1 MKVSIA
7 FSWPAWT
14 WVNTAW
20 LLLWNLLSSKWYFVL
35 GDKEYASIIK
45 WDNND
50 FILYISDQNFFI
62 SNKLDYFFAQD
73 DYSISKNEKIYEL
86 KNIHNFKSSDCKYK
100 NTYSFWAS
108 LKVLWISLDEWKA
121 LINENFKNKESLAQN
136 LIDLENW
143 YNYISNPDLP
153 AGRQGFDL
161 SKNIWNPKEFKF
173 WNQIIGE
180 WAMASWLEW
189 YSAYPMTP
197 ASSLIDVIVPY
208 SVISTEAEKSLKS
221 DLSTSSRWQV
231 IFFQWED
238 EIAVAMS
245 TLGAKFA
252 GKRAMCWTSGWWF
265 ALMTESIS
273 FSNQTEIWWVYILS
287 QRDWPSTGTP
297 TFTWQWDLK
306 FTLTPTFWET
316 APIVV
321 VPSTYEDW
329 YNLIWKALN
338 RSDIYQ
344 HPVIVLLDK
353 QYSESYLSVE
363 NKDLKPENI
372 NRGERLPL
380 SHPEWNEGSRMIDNK
395 NLDSSVTPQNDS
407 LIWYKRY
414 SFTDSWISP
423 YTVPGTENGEFI
435 ATSYEH
441 DEYWATNEEP
451 AMKKQMMKKRFQKME
466 TFIQKEF
473 NSDFYGYEIINPEA
487 KNFFIT
493 FGFNRYV
500 LEDYIKDKKDYGLI
514 IIKVMQPFDL
524 RLKTWLDENQKNIKS
539 LTFVGMNY
547 AWQLQELVTNICL
560 LNTPDR
566 TKKIKNIRKY
576 DLYPIF
582 QEDIK

>member
-1 MKVSIA
+1 
-7 FSWPAWT
+7 
-14 WVNTAW
+14 
-20 LLLWNLLSSKWYFVL
+20 
-35 GDKEYASIIK
+35 
-45 WDNND
+45 
-50 FILYISDQNFFI
+50 
-62 SNKLDYFFAQD
+62 
-73 DYSISKNEKIYEL
+73 
-86 KNIHNFKSSDCKYK
+86 
-100 NTYSFWAS
+100 
-108 LKVLWISLDEWKA
+108 
-121 LINENFKNKESLAQN
+121 
-136 LIDLENW
+136 
-143 YNYISNPDLP
+143 
-153 AGRQGFDL
+153 
-161 SKNIWNPKEFKF
+161 
-173 WNQIIGE
+173 
-180 WAMASWLEW
+180 
-189 YSAYPMTP
+189 
-197 ASSLIDVIVPY
+197 
-208 SVISTEAEKSLKS
+208 
-221 DLSTSSRWQV
+221 
-231 IFFQWED
+231 
-238 EIAVAMS
+238 MS

-287 QRDWPSTGTP
+287 QRDWPSTWTP

-372 NRGERLPL
+372 NRGELVKWQ
-380 SHPEWNEGSRMIDNK
+380 E
-395 NLDSSVTPQNDS
+395 
-407 LIWYKRY
+407 WYKRY
-414 SFTDSWISP
+414 SFTGSWISP

-451 AMKKQMMKKRFQKME
+451 AMKKQMMEKRFQKME

-473 NSDFYGYEIINPEA
+473 NSDFYWYEIINPDA
-487 KNFFIT
+487 KNFFVT

-500 LEDYIKDKKDYGLI
+500 LESVISTEAEKSLKSDLSTSSRWQSKDYGLI
-514 IIKVMQPFDL
+514 IIKVMQPFDM
-524 RLKTWLDENQKNIKS
+524 RLKTRLDDNKKNIQS
-539 LTFVGMNY
+539 LIFVEMNY
-547 AWQLQELVTNICL
+547 TWQVQELVTNICL
-560 LNTPDR
+560 LNTEDR
-566 TKKIKNIRKY
+566 NKKIKNIRKY

-582 QEDIK
+582 QEDIT

>member
-1 MKVSIA
+1 MKVSIC

-14 WVNTAW
+14 GVNTAW
-20 LLLWNLLSSKWYFVL
+20 LLLWNLLSSKWYHVL
-35 GDKEYASIIK
+35 WDKEYASIIK

-50 FILYISDQNFFI
+50 FILYISDENSFVSKKI
-62 SNKLDYFFAQD
+62 DYFFAQD
-73 DYSISKNEKIYEL
+73 DYAISKNEKIYEL
-86 KNIHNFKSSDCKYK
+86 KTVHNLKSCECKYK
-100 NTYSFWAS
+100 NTFSFWAS
-108 LKVLWISLDEWKA
+108 LKVLWITIEEWKK
-121 LINENFKNKESLAQN
+121 LINQNFKNKDSLSQN

-143 YNYISNPDLP
+143 YNYISKSE
-153 AGRQGFDL
+153 FDL
-161 SKNIWNPKEFKF
+161 SKNILTPKEFKF

-180 WAMASWLEW
+180 WAMACGLER

-197 ASSLIDVIVPY
+197 ASTLIDVIVPN
-208 SVISTEAEKSLKS
+208 KN
-221 DLSTSSRWQV
+221 V

-245 TLGAKFA
+245 MLGAKFA

-265 ALMTESIS
+265 ALMSESIS

-287 QRDWPSTGTP
+287 QRDWPSTWTP

-306 FTLTPTFWET
+306 FGLTPTFWET
-316 APIVV
+316 APIVIA
-321 VPSTYEDW
+321 PSSYKDG

-353 QYSESYLSVE
+353 QYSESYMSIDAS
-363 NKDLKPENI
+363 KFKPEEI
-372 NRGERLPL
+372 NRWELTQGQ
-380 SHPEWNEGSRMIDNK
+380 D
-395 NLDSSVTPQNDS
+395 
-407 LIWYKRY
+407 WYKRY
-414 SFTDSWISP
+414 AFIDSWISP
-423 YTVPGTENGEFI
+423 YTIPGTENGEFI

-451 AMKKQMMKKRFQKME
+451 AIKKQMMGKRFQKME

-473 NSDFYGYEIINPEA
+473 NDDFYWYEIINPEA
-487 KNFFIT
+487 KNFYIT

-500 LEDYIKDKKDYGLI
+500 LQDHIKDDKDYGLI

-524 RLKTWLDENQKNIKS
+524 RLKTWLDENQKNIES
-539 LTFVGMNY
+539 LTFVEMNY
-547 AWQLQELVTNICL
+547 TWQLQELVTNTCL
-560 LNTPDR
+560 LNTADR
-566 TKKIKNIRKY
+566 NKKIKKIRKY

-582 QEDIK
+582 KEDIT

>member
-1 MKVSIA
+1 MKVSIC

-20 LLLWNLLSSKWYFVL
+20 LLLWNLLSSKWYYVL

-62 SNKLDYFFAQD
+62 SQKLDYFFAQD
-73 DYSISKNEKIYEL
+73 DYSISKNEKIYQL
-86 KNIHNFKSSDCKYK
+86 KSVHNLKSCECKYK

-108 LKVLWISLDEWKA
+108 LKVLWIALEEWKKI
-121 LINENFKNKESLAQN
+121 INENFKNKESLNQN
-136 LIDLENW
+136 LIDLESW
-143 YNYISNPDLP
+143 YNYITKSD
-153 AGRQGFDL
+153 FDL
-161 SKNIWNPKEFKF
+161 SKNIADPKEFKF
-173 WNQIIGE
+173 WNQIIGD
-180 WAMASWLEW
+180 WAIASWLER

-208 SVISTEAEKSLKS
+208 SVISNWKWEISW

-231 IFFQWED
+231 VFFQWED

-245 TLGAKFA
+245 MLGAKFT

-287 QRDWPSTGTP
+287 QRDWPSTWTP
-297 TFTWQWDLK
+297 TFTSQWDLK
-306 FTLTPTFWET
+306 FSLTPTFGET
-316 APIVV
+316 APIVI
-321 VPSTYEDW
+321 VPSSYEDW

-353 QYSESYLSVE
+353 QYSESYLSVN
-363 NKDLKPENI
+363 NKDLKPESI
-372 NRGERLPL
+372 NRGELAKWQ
-380 SHPEWNEGSRMIDNK
+380 E
-395 NLDSSVTPQNDS
+395 
-407 LIWYKRY
+407 WYKRY

-423 YTVPGTENGEFI
+423 YTIPGTENGEFI

-451 AMKKQMMKKRFQKME
+451 IIKKQMMEKRFQKME
-466 TFIQKEF
+466 TFVQQEF
-473 NSDFYGYEIINPEA
+473 TADFYWYEIINPEA
-487 KNFFIT
+487 KNFYIT

-500 LEDYIKDKKDYGLI
+500 LEDYIASHCEEWNNEAILNKKKIATPTARNDKYWII
-514 IIKVMQPFDL
+514 IIKVVQPFDM
-524 RLKTWLDENQKNIKS
+524 RLKIWLDENEKNIKS
-539 LTFVGMNY
+539 LTFVEMNY
-547 AWQLQELVTNICL
+547 TWQLQELLTNICL
-560 LNTPDR
+560 LNTEDR
-566 TKKIKNIRKY
+566 NKKIKHIRKY

-582 QEDIK
+582 AEDL

>member
-1 MKVSIA
+1 MKVSIC

-108 LKVLWISLDEWKA
+108 LKVLWISLDEWKE
-121 LINENFKNKESLAQN
+121 LVKDNFKNKDSLNQN

-143 YNYISNPDLP
+143 YNYILNSD
-153 AGRQGFDL
+153 FDL

-287 QRDWPSTGTP
+287 QRDWPSTWTP

-372 NRGERLPL
+372 NRGELVKWQ
-380 SHPEWNEGSRMIDNK
+380 E
-395 NLDSSVTPQNDS
+395 
-407 LIWYKRY
+407 WYKRY
-414 SFTDSWISP
+414 SFTGSWISP

-473 NSDFYGYEIINPEA
+473 NSDFYWYEIINPDA
-487 KNFFIT
+487 KNFFVT

-500 LEDYIKDKKDYGLI
+500 LESVISTEAEKSLKSDLSTSSRWQSKDYGLI
-514 IIKVMQPFDL
+514 IIKVMQPFDM
-524 RLKTWLDENQKNIKS
+524 RLKTRLDDNKKNIQS
-539 LTFVGMNY
+539 LIFVEMNY
-547 AWQLQELVTNICL
+547 TWQVQELVTNICL
-560 LNTPDR
+560 LNTEDR
-566 TKKIKNIRKY
+566 NKKIKNIRKY

-582 QEDIK
+582 QEDIT

>member
-143 YNYISNPDLP
+143 YNYILNTD
-153 AGRQGFDL
+153 FDL

-287 QRDWPSTGTP
+287 QRDWPSTWTP

-473 NSDFYGYEIINPEA
+473 NSDFYWYEIINPDA
-487 KNFFIT
+487 KNFFVT
-493 FGFNRYV
+493 FGFNSYV
-500 LEDYIKDKKDYGLI
+500 LKDYIKDKKDYGLI
-514 IIKVMQPFDL
+514 IINVMQPFDM
-524 RLKTWLDENQKNIKS
+524 RLKTRLEDNKKNIQS
-539 LTFVGMNY
+539 LTFVEMNY
-547 AWQLQELVTNICL
+547 TWQVQELITNLCL
-560 LNTPDR
+560 LNTEDR
-566 TKKIKNIRKY
+566 NKKIKNIRKY

-582 QEDIK
+582 QEDINN